1 MEMKHLQSVE
11 ELQTLYER
19 KLYIENSNYLKL
31 EQEKIEMK
39 NFYEE
44 KLDEMRRQN
53 EEAIQKLLEE
63 FKINLMKVQEEYE
76 DSKRTASDL
85 KMIYEEKLT

>member
-53 EEAIQKLLEE
+53 EEAI
-63 FKINLMKVQEEYE
+63 
-76 DSKRTASDL
+76 
-85 KMIYEEKLT
+85 

>member
-1 MEMKHLQSVE
+1 MKKMEMKHLQSVE

-53 EEAIQKLLEE
+53 EEAI
-63 FKINLMKVQEEYE
+63 
-76 DSKRTASDL
+76 
-85 KMIYEEKLT
+85 